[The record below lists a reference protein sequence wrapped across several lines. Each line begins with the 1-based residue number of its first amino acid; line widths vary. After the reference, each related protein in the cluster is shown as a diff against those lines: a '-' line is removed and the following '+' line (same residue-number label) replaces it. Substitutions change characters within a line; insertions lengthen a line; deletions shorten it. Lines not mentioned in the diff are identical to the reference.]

1 MSHSKITRCSAGH
14 PHPPSFPGVPQDAG
28 RVTSYT
34 GCVLSATPGGT
45 WHEGVGQF
53 QLERERGRASILAG
67 RERAAKCHT
76 QFPPPV
82 LFKGV
87 GATCVLSHWR
97 CWPVLVGSGWF
108 DPLLPILWTLCFFAV
123 WRRRWTLRSLF
134 ARRCVAAD
142 GVRPLSTMIGVG
154 RAMAPVCGGGVRS
167 YVKAML
173 TLGGPEAGAM
183 QAVPG

>member
-1 MSHSKITRCSAGH
+1 MCPKTLAVSRPTLGACCQ
-14 PHPPSFPGVPQDAG
+14 PHLV
-28 RVTSYT
+28 
-34 GCVLSATPGGT
+34 
-45 WHEGVGQF
+45 
-53 QLERERGRASILAG
+53 ERGTRVWGSFNWKGKGGELRSWLYPG